1 MNITDGILQ
10 AQVGDQV
17 IFSEN
22 NFYSVLYDVYT
33 VMDVKKLSNG
43 HKIALIV
50 NDYFRGWFNCNKLM
64 VVVRYCN
71 NIHKVEFP
79 FNLDALTGEDIQ
91 DLYNPFIYNTEIDI
105 KRSLVRD
112 LDGKIRRSLDNE

>member
-1 MNITDGILQ
+1 MNITDVLQ

-22 NFYSVLYDVYT
+22 NFYSVLHDVYT

-50 NDYFRGWFNCNKLM
+50 NNYFRGWFNCNRLI
-64 VVVRYCN
+64 VVIRYQN
-71 NIHKVEFP
+71 YNIHNVKSLYDLENEEISDTYNSDTYNIEIDMKKDLVR
-79 FNLDALTGEDIQ
+79 NLDG
-91 DLYNPFIYNTEIDI
+91 
-105 KRSLVRD
+105 S
-112 LDGKIRRSLDNE
+112 IRRI